1 MMNSEMLSFIPL
13 YMLISSNKKVQFKF
27 KKHESFFLH
36 RLFQEVLEN
45 ALAIALGRAHPD
57 ALSSC

>member
-1 MMNSEMLSFIPL
+1 MVNSEMLLFVLS

-45 ALAIALGRAHPD
+45 ALAIAQRRENIHAM
-57 ALSSC
+57 ASC